1 MKKVIVALLAVILVS
16 VLGLGGYFIWKV
28 SSKIDK
34 KSEEIIAKIDEV
46 NSSSS
51 SNQVNNNVA
60 VNNTVAANNVV
71 ANNQVDNN
79 NTLNNQI
86 ATNNTVVNNQTNTN
100 LPIDEQIK
108 NAYGKRLSQNQNILE
123 YKIESVTVLSDEQKK
138 SILEYDKGQYY
149 TEADTLAVVG
159 YSVRLKDINANAG
172 NGEVSGDWIIKKS
185 ACVSYRDGE
194 IKQDGTGW

>member
-16 VLGLGGYFIWKV
+16 ILVLGGYFIWNVNK
-28 SSKIDK
+28 KIDK
-34 KSEEIIAKIDEV
+34 KSDEILAQINEMKSDNSSTEV
-46 NSSSS
+46 NSTE
-51 SNQVNNNVA
+51 VNKNNIVA
-60 VNNTVAANNVV
+60 NNTVDNKQVTNNTV
-71 ANNQVDNN
+71 NNQV
-79 NTLNNQI
+79 I
-86 ATNNTVVNNQTNTN
+86 TNNTVVNNQTNTN
-100 LPIDEQIK
+100 LSIEDQVK
-108 NAYGKRLSQNQNILE
+108 NAYGRLLSQNGNILE
-123 YKIESVTVLSDEQKK
+123 YRIDSVTVLSDEQKK

-159 YSVRLKDINANAG
+159 YSVRLKDVNANAG